1 MDALEVVLLLLLPAA
16 STIIGLIVTG
26 LLANRLVVK
35 RVMRSEDV
43 QDLIRLFREGK
54 QALSEILEARKREH

>member
-35 RVMRSEDV
+35 PIMRNEEA
-43 QDLIRLFREGK
+43 QDLIRLFRECK
-54 QALSEILEARKREH
+54 QALSEILEERKREH

>member
-16 STIIGLIVTG
+16 STVIGLVITG
-26 LLANRLVVK
+26 LLANRLIVK
-35 RVMRSEDV
+35 RVMGNKDV

-54 QALSEILEARKREH
+54 QALSEILEERKSEH